1 MKNLEQF
8 PILVIDNQIKE
19 DNVSGQ
25 AIRDIIE
32 HLHHLRFCVI
42 EALHADDGLAII
54 KSNAAISCIL
64 LDWEIG
70 EANKQSLSCAQ
81 LIKQIRDV
89 NDTIPIFI
97 MTERHKLQDIE
108 LDILA
113 RVDDYIWKVEDTP
126 HFIAGRVEYAA
137 SNYLNNSLPVFFK
150 KLVNYAENYKYAW
163 HTPGHMGG
171 VAFLKSLVGRAFYNF
186 YGENVFRADL
196 SVSVPELGSLME
208 HTGVNGEAERRAAKI
223 FGAEY
228 TYFVTNG
235 TSTANKIVMHSCV
248 TAGDVV
254 VVDRNCHKSLQHAL
268 TMTGAIPVYLMPAR
282 NAYGIIGGIYAS
294 EFDAKTISEKITSNP
309 LITNKKIKPKLAV
322 ITNSTYDGLV
332 YNVVDIKNK
341 LQNVTDNLHLD
352 EAWFSYAHFHEL
364 YKNRYAM
371 CPTHTQQHPAVY
383 STQSTHKLLAAFSQA
398 SMVHVK
404 SGVKKI
410 DPHHF
415 NEAFMMHISTSP
427 QYSIIAS
434 LDVATKM
441 MEGRTGRTLIHD
453 SIKEAIIFRK
463 KILQIRNELNISA
476 KNAKKDNWFF
486 KVWQP
491 DVTYGPEKKQA
502 KLFDINNDHLA
513 TDPNCWLLR
522 PKETWHGY
530 KNLMTEHMLL
540 DPIKVSILTPGINE
554 DGSMNDW
561 GIPAFLLAKFLMNR
575 GIVDEKT
582 GFYAFLLLFSIGVT
596 RSKSGTLL
604 AALLE
609 FKQLYDKNT
618 PLEEM
623 LPQLIV
629 DHPQRYQDMTIQ
641 NLANEMHDYLRKKD
655 ISTIMSKMFDEIP
668 DPVMTPAQAYAE
680 LIENRVEQIKL
691 TKLNN
696 RIAAV
701 MVVPYP
707 PGIPIIMP
715 GERFTANCKM
725 IIDYLQVLEDFDNL
739 FPGFETE
746 THGVNVK
753 QENGRKT
760 YYIDCVLE

>member
-1 MKNLEQF
+1 MKNLDQF
-8 PILVIDNQIKE
+8 PILIIDDQIKE
-19 DNVSGQ
+19 DNLSGQ
-25 AIRDIIE
+25 ASRNIIE
-32 HLHHLRFCVI
+32 HLQHLGFWVI
-42 EALHADDGLAII
+42 KALQADDGLTII

-70 EANKQSLSCAQ
+70 EGNKTSLSCAQ
-81 LIKQIRDV
+81 LIKQIREV
-89 NDTIPIFI
+89 NDAIPIFI

-108 LDILA
+108 LNILS
-113 RVDDYIWKVEDTP
+113 RVNDYVWKIEDTP
-126 HFIAGRVEYAA
+126 HFIAGRVEHAA
-137 SNYLNNSLPVFFK
+137 LNYLNNILPVFFK
-150 KLVNYAENYKYAW
+150 ELVNYAENYKYAW

-208 HTGVNGEAERRAAKI
+208 HTGVSGEAERRAAKI

-235 TSTANKIVMHSCV
+235 TSTSNKIVMHSCV

-268 TMTGAIPVYLMPAR
+268 TMTGAIPVYLMPSR

-294 EFDAKTISEKITSNP
+294 EFDAKVISKKIAANP
-309 LITNKKIKPKLAV
+309 LISNKKIKPKLVV
-322 ITNSTYDGLV
+322 ITNSTYDGLA
-332 YNVVDIKNK
+332 YDVVDIKNK
-341 LQNVTDNLHLD
+341 LQNITDNLHLD

-371 CPTHTQQHPAVY
+371 YSTHTQQHPAIY
-383 STQSTHKLLAAFSQA
+383 STQSMHKLLAAFSQA
-398 SMVHVK
+398 SIIHVK
-404 SGVKKI
+404 SGIKKI
-410 DPHHF
+410 DPNRF
-415 NEAFMMHISTSP
+415 NEAFMMHTSTSP

-434 LDVATKM
+434 LDVAAKM
-441 MEGRTGRTLIHD
+441 MEGKAGRALIHD
-453 SIKEAIIFRK
+453 SIREAITFRK
-463 KILQIRNELNISA
+463 KILQIRNELNVA
-476 KNAKKDNWFF
+476 KTTKKDNWFF

-491 DVTYGPEKKQA
+491 NMIYGPGKNRTNFLKVSNSQ
-502 KLFDINNDHLA
+502 LA

-530 KNLMTEHMLL
+530 RNLTTEHMLL

-554 DGSMNDW
+554 DGSMSDW

-582 GFYAFLLLFSIGVT
+582 SFYAFLLLFSIGVT

-609 FKQLYDKNT
+609 FKRLYDKNAL
-618 PLEEM
+618 LEEM
-623 LPQLIV
+623 LPQLVINN
-629 DHPQRYQDMTIQ
+629 PQRYQNMTIQ
-641 NLANEMHDYLRKKD
+641 DLANEMHNYLRKKD
-655 ISTIMSKMFDEIP
+655 ISMIMTKMFDDIP
-668 DPVMTPAQAYAE
+668 NPVMAPAQAYAK
-680 LIENRVEQIKL
+680 LVENHVEEVKL
-691 TKLNN
+691 SQLNN

-701 MVVPYP
+701 MLVPYP

-715 GERFTANCKM
+715 GEKFAANCKM

-760 YYIDCVLE
+760 YYIDCVKSI

>member
-1 MKNLEQF
+1 MENLEQF
-8 PILVIDNQIKE
+8 PILVIDDQIKE
-19 DNVSGQ
+19 DNLSGQ
-25 AIRDIIE
+25 AIRNIIE
-32 HLHHLRFCVI
+32 HLEHLGFSVI
-42 EALHADDGLAII
+42 KALQAKDGLTII
-54 KSNAAISCIL
+54 KANAAISCIL

-70 EANKQSLSCAQ
+70 EDNKKSLNSAQ
-81 LIKQIRDV
+81 LIKQIREV
-89 NDTIPIFI
+89 NDSIPVFI

-113 RVDDYIWKVEDTP
+113 RVNDYVWKVEDTP
-126 HFIAGRVEYAA
+126 HFIAGRVERAA
-137 SNYLNNSLPVFFK
+137 LDYLNSVLPVFFK
-150 KLVNYAENYKYAW
+150 ELVNYAENYKYAW

-171 VAFLKSLVGRAFYNF
+171 VAFLKSLVGQAFYNF

-208 HTGVNGEAERRAAKI
+208 HSGVNGEAERQAAKI

-254 VVDRNCHKSLQHAL
+254 LVDRNCHKSLQHVL

-294 EFDAKTISEKITSNP
+294 EFDVKTIRKKIAANP
-309 LITNKKIKPKLAV
+309 LITNKTVKPKLV
-322 ITNSTYDGLV
+322 VVTNSTYDGLA
-332 YNVVDIKNK
+332 YDVVDIKNK
-341 LQNVTDNLHLD
+341 LQNITDNLHLD

-371 CPTHTQQHPAVY
+371 CSTHTQQHPAVY

-404 SGVKKI
+404 SGIKKI
-410 DPHHF
+410 DPNRF
-415 NEAFMMHISTSP
+415 NEAFMMHTSTSP

-434 LDVATKM
+434 LDVAAKM
-441 MEGRTGRTLIHD
+441 MEGKAGRALIHD

-463 KILQIRNELNISA
+463 KVLQIRNELRVT
-476 KNAKKDNWFF
+476 KTTKKDNWFF

-491 DVTYGPEKKQA
+491 DVVYGQGKKQ
-502 KLFDINNDHLA
+502 INFLNVNDDRLA

-530 KNLMTEHMLL
+530 KNLITQHMLL

-554 DGSMNDW
+554 DGSMSDW

-582 GFYAFLLLFSIGVT
+582 SFYTFLLLFSVGVT
-596 RSKSGTLL
+596 RGKSGTLL

-609 FKQLYDKNT
+609 FKHLYDKNT

-623 LPQLIV
+623 LPQLVI
-629 DHPQRYQDMTIQ
+629 DHPQRYQNMTIQ
-641 NLANEMHDYLRKKD
+641 DLANEVHDYLRKKD
-655 ISTIMSKMFDEIP
+655 ISTIMSKMFDKVP
-668 DPVMTPAQAYAE
+668 DPVITPAQAYAKLVE
-680 LIENRVEQIKL
+680 DRVEEVKL
-691 TKLNN
+691 SQLND
-696 RIAAV
+696 RIAEV

-715 GERFTANCKM
+715 GEKFTANSKI
-725 IIDYLQVLEDFDNL
+725 IIDYLKVLEDFDNL
-739 FPGFETE
+739 YPGFETE
-746 THGVNVK
+746 THGVTVK
-753 QENGRKT
+753 EENGRKT
-760 YYIDCVLE
+760 YYIDCVKDI